1 MIVQVKR
8 EASST
13 RVRLLEAARH
23 LFWEKGF
30 AATGMAELLDRAQAN
45 SGSFYHFFDSKE
57 ALLLV
62 LLDSYQQ
69 GLHPV
74 IVKPA
79 EAAFADPLERIFAIL
94 RGYRERLLATGNR
107 YGCPIGRLALEIEA
121 ENLPAHKRIAANF
134 SAWTGAIRGF
144 LEQARDRFPA
154 GCDLDGLAVF
164 VLTTMEGGVMQS
176 RSYSRIEPFDQ
187 SVAHLRNYF
196 EYLQKEKTHETSNRS
211 HAAAG
216 SSASI
221 RGRSTS
227 RAGKGNTSGK
237 TRKGPQD

>member
-1 MIVQVKR
+1 VKR
-8 EASST
+8 ETPST
-13 RVRLLEAARH
+13 EARLLEAARH

-57 ALLLV
+57 ALLLA
-62 LLDSYQQ
+62 LLDSYQE

-74 IVKPA
+74 IVQPA
-79 EAAFADPLERIFAIL
+79 EAAFADPLQRIFGIL
-94 RGYRERLLATGNR
+94 QGYRERLLATGNR

-144 LEQARDRFPA
+144 LEQARERFPA

-164 VLTTMEGGVMQS
+164 VLTAMEGGVMQS
-176 RSYSRIEPFDQ
+176 RSYRRIGPFDQ
-187 SVAHLRNYF
+187 SVTHLRNYF
-196 EYLQKEKTHETSNRS
+196 EYLQKERSHETSNRS
-211 HAAAG
+211 RGAARR
-216 SSASI
+216 SASI

-227 RAGKGNTSGK
+227 RAGKGNTPGK

>member
-1 MIVQVKR
+1 VKR
-8 EASST
+8 ETPST
-13 RVRLLEAARH
+13 EARLLEAARH

-62 LLDSYQQ
+62 LLDSYQK
-69 GLHPV
+69 GLYPV
-74 IVKPA
+74 IVQPA

-94 RGYRERLLATGNR
+94 QGYRERLLATGNR

-134 SAWTGAIRGF
+134 SAWTGAVRGF
-144 LEQARDRFPA
+144 LERARERFPA

-164 VLTTMEGGVMQS
+164 VLTAMEGGVMQS
-176 RSYSRIEPFDQ
+176 RSYRRIEPFDQ

-196 EYLQKEKTHETSNRS
+196 ECLQKENTLETSNRS
-211 HAAAG
+211 RGA
-216 SSASI
+216 SNRSASI

-227 RAGKGNTSGK
+227 RAGKSNTPRK
-237 TRKGPQD
+237 TRKGPQN

>member
-1 MIVQVKR
+1 VKR
-8 EASST
+8 KTPSTEA
-13 RVRLLEAARH
+13 RLLEAARH

-57 ALLLV
+57 ALLLA
-62 LLDSYQQ
+62 LLDSYQE

-74 IVKPA
+74 IVQPA
-79 EAAFADPLERIFAIL
+79 EAAFADPLQRIFGIL
-94 RGYRERLLATGNR
+94 QGYRERLLATGNR

-144 LEQARDRFPA
+144 LEQARERFPA

-164 VLTTMEGGVMQS
+164 VLTAMEGGVMQS
-176 RSYSRIEPFDQ
+176 RSYRRIGPFDQ
-187 SVAHLRNYF
+187 SVTHLRNYF
-196 EYLQKEKTHETSNRS
+196 EYLQKERSHETSNRS
-211 HAAAG
+211 HGAADR
-216 SSASI
+216 SASI

-227 RAGKGNTSGK
+227 RAGKGNTPGK

>member
-1 MIVQVKR
+1 VKP
-8 EASST
+8 ETPST
-13 RVRLLEAARH
+13 KTRLLEAARH

-30 AATGMAELLDRAQAN
+30 AATGMTELLDRAEAN

-57 ALLLV
+57 ALLLA

-69 GLHPV
+69 GLYPV
-74 IVKPA
+74 IVQPA
-79 EAAFADPLERIFAIL
+79 EAAFADPLARIFAIL
-94 RGYRERLLATGNR
+94 QGYRERLLATGNR

-134 SAWTGAIRGF
+134 AAWTGAIRGF
-144 LEQARDRFPA
+144 LEQARERFPP

-176 RSYSRIEPFDQ
+176 RSYRRIGPFDQ
-187 SVAHLRNYF
+187 SVTHLRNYF
-196 EYLQKEKTHETSNRS
+196 EYLQKENTHETSNRS
-211 HAAAG
+211 RGAVDRAA
-216 SSASI
+216 SN

-227 RAGKGNTSGK
+227 RAGKSNTSGK
-237 TRKGPQD
+237 ARKGT

>member
-1 MIVQVKR
+1 VKR
-8 EASST
+8 ETPST
-13 RVRLLEAARH
+13 EVRLLEAARH

-69 GLHPV
+69 GLYPV
-74 IVKPA
+74 IVQPA
-79 EAAFADPLERIFAIL
+79 EAAFTDPLERIFAIL

-176 RSYSRIEPFDQ
+176 RSYRRIEPFDQ

-196 EYLQKEKTHETSNRS
+196 ECLQKENTLETSNRS
-211 HAAAG
+211 RG
-216 SSASI
+216 VTNRSPSI
-221 RGRSTS
+221 RGGSTS
-227 RAGKGNTSGK
+227 RAGKGNTRGK
-237 TRKGPQD
+237 TRKGPQV